1 MVRNELCTLSFVFC
15 TLSFEQGIRSE
26 TKNKVLSKVQSTDSD
41 FIMKSMTGYGRGSA
55 DGEHFA
61 VSVDLKTVNNRFLD
75 VHLRL
80 TGELSSLEP
89 IIKRQISSKLSRGR
103 VDVTVNFEKTSQTA
117 YELNRPLIAGY
128 VHALRE
134 MQKEFSIGGEL
145 DINVLARLPG
155 ALQPARDGLS
165 DEVVAGI
172 EKALAEGLD
181 ELERMRAQEGETLR
195 REMAER
201 IEKIDALV
209 PTIENAAAG
218 LVDAYRARL
227 QKRIGE
233 LLTRNGQLVEID
245 PARLAQEVAYLSDR
259 SDVSEEMVRLRS
271 HLAQFREALNAAGET
286 GKMLDF
292 LLQELNR
299 EANTT
304 LSKSTDLTIKEAALA
319 IKAEVEKL
327 REQVQN
333 VE

>member
-1 MVRNELCTLSFVFC
+1 
-15 TLSFEQGIRSE
+15 
-26 TKNKVLSKVQSTDSD
+26 
-41 FIMKSMTGYGRGSA
+41 MKSMTGYGRGSA
-55 DGEHFA
+55 EGQHFA

-80 TGELSSLEP
+80 SGELSSLEP
-89 IIKRQISSKLSRGR
+89 VIKRQISSRLSRGR
-103 VDVTVNFEKTSQTA
+103 VDVTVNFERTAQTA

-128 VHALRE
+128 VTALRE
-134 MQKEFSIGGEL
+134 MQKEFSVGGEL

-155 ALQPARDGLS
+155 ALQPARDGLG
-165 DEVVAGI
+165 DDVVAGI
-172 EKALAEGLD
+172 QKALTEGLD
-181 ELERMRAQEGETLR
+181 ELERMRAQEGEMLR
-195 REMAER
+195 QEMAER
-201 IEKIDALV
+201 IDKIDALV
-209 PTIENAAAG
+209 PTIEGAAAG

-227 QKRIGE
+227 QKRIAE
-233 LLTRNGQLVEID
+233 LLNRNGQVVEID

-271 HLAQFREALNAAGET
+271 HLAQFREALSATGET

-304 LSKSTDLTIKEAALA
+304 LSKSTDLSIKEAALG

>member
-1 MVRNELCTLSFVFC
+1 
-15 TLSFEQGIRSE
+15 
-26 TKNKVLSKVQSTDSD
+26 
-41 FIMKSMTGYGRGSA
+41 MKSMTGYGRGSA
-55 DGEHFA
+55 DGETFA

-80 TGELSSLEP
+80 SGELAALEP
-89 IIKRQISSKLSRGR
+89 TIKRQISSRLSRGR
-103 VDVTVNFEKTSQTA
+103 VDLTINFERTSTTA

-128 VHALRE
+128 VDALRD

-155 ALQPARDGLS
+155 ALQPARDGLG
-165 DEVVAGI
+165 DEAAAGI
-172 EKALAEGLD
+172 ERALAQALD

-195 REMAER
+195 REMMER
-201 IEKIDALV
+201 IDKIDALV

-233 LLTRNGQLVEID
+233 LLSRNGQLVEID

-271 HLAQFREALNAAGET
+271 HLSQFREALNASGET

-304 LSKSTDLTIKEAALA
+304 LAKSTDLAIKEAALA
-319 IKAEVEKL
+319 IKAEVEKI

>member
-1 MVRNELCTLSFVFC
+1 
-15 TLSFEQGIRSE
+15 
-26 TKNKVLSKVQSTDSD
+26 
-41 FIMKSMTGYGRGSA
+41 MKSMTGYGRGSA
-55 DGEHFA
+55 EGKNFS

-80 TGELSSLEP
+80 GGELAPLEQG
-89 IIKRQISSKLSRGR
+89 IKRQISSRLSRGR
-103 VDVTVNFEKTSQTA
+103 VDLNINLERTSQTA

-128 VHALRE
+128 VNALRE
-134 MQKEFSIGGEL
+134 MQTEFGIAGEL
-145 DINVLARLPG
+145 DINLLARLPG
-155 ALQPARDGLS
+155 ALQPSREGLP
-165 DEVVAGI
+165 DDVAAGL
-172 EKALAEGLD
+172 EKALAGALD
-181 ELERMRAQEGETLR
+181 EVERMRSQEGEALR
-195 REMAER
+195 QEMSER
-201 IEKIDALV
+201 IDKIESLV
-209 PTIENAAAG
+209 PLIENAAAG

-227 QKRIGE
+227 QKRILE
-233 LLTRNGQLVEID
+233 LLARNGQLVEID
-245 PARLAQEVAYLSDR
+245 HGRLAQEVAYLSDR

-271 HLAQFREALNAAGET
+271 HLIQFREALNSSSET

-304 LSKSTDLTIKEAALA
+304 LSKSTDLSMKESALA

>member
-1 MVRNELCTLSFVFC
+1 
-15 TLSFEQGIRSE
+15 
-26 TKNKVLSKVQSTDSD
+26 
-41 FIMKSMTGYGRGSA
+41 MKSMTGYGRGSA
-55 DGEHFA
+55 DGEHFV

-80 TGELSSLEP
+80 GGELSSLEP
-89 IIKRQISSKLSRGR
+89 VIKRQISSRLARGR
-103 VDVTVNFEKTSQTA
+103 VDVNINFEKTAQTA

-128 VHALRE
+128 VNALRE

-172 EKALAEGLD
+172 EKATAEALG

-195 REMAER
+195 QEMAER
-201 IEKIDALV
+201 IERIETLV
-209 PTIENAAAG
+209 PAIENAAAG

-233 LLTRNGQLVEID
+233 LLDRNGQVVEID

-271 HLAQFREALNAAGET
+271 HLAQFRAALNSNAEV

-304 LSKSTDLTIKEAALA
+304 LSKSADLSIKEAALA

>member
-1 MVRNELCTLSFVFC
+1 
-15 TLSFEQGIRSE
+15 
-26 TKNKVLSKVQSTDSD
+26 
-41 FIMKSMTGYGRGSA
+41 MKSMTGYGRGTA
-55 DGEHFA
+55 DGDDFS

-80 TGELSSLEP
+80 SNELSSLEP
-89 IIKRQISSKLSRGR
+89 SIKRQISSRLSRGR
-103 VDVTVNFEKTSQTA
+103 VDVNINLEKTAQTS

-128 VHALRE
+128 VTALRE
-134 MQKEFSIGGEL
+134 MQSEFNIAGEL
-145 DINVLARLPG
+145 DINLLARLPG

-165 DEVVAGI
+165 EGMVAGI
-172 EKALAEGLD
+172 DKALAAALD
-181 ELERMRAQEGETLR
+181 ELEQMRATEGEALR
-195 REMAER
+195 LEMSER
-201 IEKIDALV
+201 IERIQTLV
-209 PTIENAAAG
+209 PTIEGAAAG

-233 LLTRNGQLVEID
+233 LLSRNGQLVEID

-271 HLAQFREALNAAGET
+271 HLSQFRDALNSGGET

-304 LSKSTDLTIKEAALA
+304 LSKSTDLAIKEAALA